1 MSIYSHVV
9 QQKRLAN
16 RRNGENNYIYTNVSV
31 VLINYKFKPLVYLF
45 SQRYMFLIVDVG
57 LYIYIYCTDE
67 IQIQT
72 IVFVIF
78 FQREKNILDL

>member
-45 SQRYMFLIVDVG
+45 SNIFLIVDVG